1 MGTFVT
7 VAHYSTYGPILQLG
21 IGETIL
27 AVPLL
32 VGIALG
38 LLFHRAEPPALVLR
52 GFLAC
57 AGAIALIVVT
67 LYAPVLA
74 GIVPSLA
81 DLGSGDAAR
90 LGSLFTAFFIIP
102 VHLLGNVVGRGIAE
116 VFPPA
121 ARPQV

>member
-7 VAHYSTYGPILQLG
+7 VAHYAAYGPILPLG

-27 AVPLL
+27 GVPLL

-38 LLFHRAEPPALVLR
+38 LLFHRSEPQALVLR
-52 GFLAC
+52 GFVAC
-57 AGAIALIVVT
+57 GGAIALVVLT

-74 GIVPSLA
+74 GIVPSLS
-81 DLGSGDAAR
+81 DLGSEDAAR
-90 LGSLFTAFFIIP
+90 LASIFTALFIIP
-102 VHLLGNVVGRGIAE
+102 VHLLGNVIGRGIAE

-121 ARPQV
+121 ARPIA